1 MVGSAKSIASIKFDT
16 FLRSFAQRTNS
27 EEMPLTY
34 KPARRLQR
42 QKLPCALVTTHKQ
55 SKQMKARAERITG
68 EAVKAAIAAMA
79 NLRKD
84 LKPIIQDMEATH
96 EMDELAQN
104 LNYCAPS

>member
-1 MVGSAKSIASIKFDT
+1 M
-16 FLRSFAQRTNS
+16 
-27 EEMPLTY
+27 
-34 KPARRLQR
+34 
-42 QKLPCALVTTHKQ
+42 TTHKQ

-84 LKPIIQDMEATH
+84 LKPIMQDMEATH

-104 LNYCAPS
+104 LNYCALVAADNGLAQALHDVNNWISGKFNTK